1 MTTGKTAV
9 LLLNVGS
16 PDEPK
21 LWPVRKYLTQ
31 FLNDK
36 NVIALPWPLRT
47 FLVNFI
53 IIPFRVY
60 RSTQLYKRLWRVQGS
75 PLIIYSQEMAEKLEA
90 MTGKKFKIFSAM
102 RYGNPGYKDALRKIE
117 AEGFKNLFVMPLF
130 PQYAMSTTG
139 TALDAVKKEIRQR
152 KMDIQLI
159 IKDQFYDHPLFI
171 KALSTQIKKYN
182 PSSYDH
188 IIFSY
193 HGLPDRHLE
202 KCHPGISPVD
212 CQCDQYMT
220 EYGSYCYR
228 ATCYATSRLLAKEL
242 KLAPASYTV
251 SFQSRLSKNWMT
263 PFTDDVI
270 HESLGKG
277 YKRILIAAP
286 SFVADC
292 LETLIE
298 IGEDYQKLF
307 KEAGGEKLQLV
318 SSLNAG
324 DLWIEALAEIIN
336 ESIDQQIKLP
346 TSSKA

>member
-1 MTTGKTAV
+1 MTAGKTAV

-16 PDEPK
+16 PDKPK

-36 NVIALPWPLRT
+36 NVIDLPWLLRT

-53 IIPFRVY
+53 IIPFRLF
-60 RSTQLYKRLWRVQGS
+60 RSTQLYRRLWTDKGS

-90 MTGKKFKIFSAM
+90 MTGRNFKVFSAM
-102 RYGNPGYKDALRKIE
+102 RYGNPGYKEALRKIE
-117 AEGFKNLFVMPLF
+117 AGGFKNLFVMPLF

-139 TALDAVKKEIRQR
+139 TALEAVKKEIRQR
-152 KMDIQLI
+152 NIDIQLI

-171 KALSTQIKKYN
+171 KALSRQIKKYN

-202 KCHPGISPVD
+202 KCHPGISPAD
-212 CQCDQYMT
+212 CQCDHYMP
-220 EYGSYCYR
+220 EYGGYCYR
-228 ATCYATSRLLAKEL
+228 ATCYATSRLMAQEL
-242 KLAPASYTV
+242 KLAPDGYTV
-251 SFQSRLSKNWMT
+251 AFQSRLSKNWMA
-263 PFTDDVI
+263 PFTDDVLL
-270 HESLGKG
+270 ELVSKG
-277 YKRILIAAP
+277 CKRILVVAP

-318 SSLNAG
+318 SSLNAS
-324 DLWIEALAEIIN
+324 DLWIEALAEIVN
-336 ESIDQQIKLP
+336 ESINR
-346 TSSKA
+346 

>member
-1 MTTGKTAV
+1 MTAGKTVV

-16 PDEPK
+16 PDKPK
-21 LWPVRKYLTQ
+21 LWPVWKYLTQ

-36 NVIALPWPLRT
+36 NVIDLPWPLRT

-53 IIPFRVY
+53 IIPFRLF
-60 RSTQLYKRLWRVQGS
+60 RSTQLYKRLWTAQGS
-75 PLIIYSQEMAEKLEA
+75 PLVIYSQEIAEKLELT
-90 MTGKKFKIFSAM
+90 TGKNYKVFSAM
-102 RYGNPGYKDALRKIE
+102 RYGNPGYKHALREIGAGGYKKLVII
-117 AEGFKNLFVMPLF
+117 PLF

-139 TALDAVKKEIRQR
+139 TALEAVKKEIRNR

-171 KALSTQIKKYN
+171 KALSAKIKKYN

-202 KCHPGISPVD
+202 KCHPGISPNA
-212 CQCDQYMT
+212 CQCDQYLP
-220 EYGSYCYR
+220 EYGIYCYR
-228 ATCYATSRLLAKEL
+228 ATCYATTRLLANEL
-242 KLAPASYTV
+242 RLAPDGYTV
-251 SFQSRLSKNWMT
+251 AFQSRLSKNWMA
-263 PFTDDVI
+263 PFTDEVLLETLD
-270 HESLGKG
+270 KG
-277 YKRILIAAP
+277 YKRILVAAP

-307 KEAGGEKLQLV
+307 KEAGGEELQLV
-318 SSLNAG
+318 SSLNAV
-324 DLWIEALAEIIN
+324 DLWIEALSEIVN
-336 ESIDQQIKLP
+336 ESLNR
-346 TSSKA
+346 